1 MDNNALQLTI
11 REITQQATSPKL
23 WISMLGIV
31 CILTVSAPFS
41 TDTYFNSIQRFFYW
55 GSIAVSTYFCASF
68 VLLMVLR
75 KLRQLGK
82 SEIFSRVVA
91 SLVSALTVAAVVIF
105 INSVVVGTEHATLKD
120 FVLLGANCILIALA
134 VDTLFFLINDSLEKV
149 NAAASKYDTPVP
161 ESIKTP
167 SPFYQRLSKSLGT
180 DVISLQAQDHYV
192 DVKTTL
198 GNELILI
205 RLSDAIKELG
215 EDDGVQVH
223 RSWWVAKKHMEK
235 EKRVDN
241 KPSLVLSDQTVVPVS
256 RTYRA
261 QVTEA
266 LS

>member
-1 MDNNALQLTI
+1 VDNSALQLTI
-11 REITQQATSPKL
+11 REITEQATSPKL
-23 WISMLGIV
+23 WIGMLGIV
-31 CILTVSAPFS
+31 CILTISAPFS

-55 GSIAVSTYFCASF
+55 GGIAVSTYFCASF
-68 VLLMVLR
+68 VLMIVLR
-75 KLRQLGK
+75 KLRQLGRP
-82 SEIFSRVVA
+82 EIFSRIVA
-91 SLVSALTVAAVVIF
+91 SLVSAVTVAAVVIF
-105 INSVVVGTEHATLKD
+105 INSAVVGTEHATLKD
-120 FVLLGANCILIALA
+120 F
-134 VDTLFFLINDSLEKV
+134 
-149 NAAASKYDTPVP
+149 
-161 ESIKTP
+161 
-167 SPFYQRLSKSLGT
+167 
-180 DVISLQAQDHYV
+180 LQAQDHYV

-223 RSWWVAKKHMEK
+223 RSWWVAKKHMVK